1 MNENYIF
8 GELIIYL
15 TYYLLYLLSNIL
27 SYIMLYLSINY
38 ITPKFIFHL
47 KQLFCSGSIYAKP
60 VSALRTILARS
71 SYSMLKN
78 VAWRT
83 ARGGGAC
90 AGRGQSGAVLVCR
103 GPGLLRVP
111 FNCDN
116 FDYGGTLTHS
126 HAPTAAPRKTLN
138 THALHTWRDSR
149 RGIM

>member
-1 MNENYIF
+1 
-8 GELIIYL
+8 
-15 TYYLLYLLSNIL
+15 
-27 SYIMLYLSINY
+27 
-38 ITPKFIFHL
+38 
-47 KQLFCSGSIYAKP
+47 
-60 VSALRTILARS
+60 
-71 SYSMLKN
+71 MLKN

-138 THALHTWRDSR
+138 THAVLFTLGEIQGEGLCNQEENDKRFNQGR
-149 RGIM
+149 ANTN